1 MAIVVF
7 IACHSCHVIIVV
19 SNNCTHRDACALDS
33 LKLERGKADVKQS
46 GRKSTNLIKKNFFT
60 RLNSKL
66 FPVPKKKKKTRY
78 IIIQLFSDLVYIFW
92 SMNKQIK
99 VAIFCMW
106 FRKNRGNQIP
116 KLYTTCH
123 YLYRGGGEGFC
134 LCHDKYL
141 PNPPIRLPP
150 PPIGLLISYQIL
162 PFWM

>member
-1 MAIVVF
+1 M
-7 IACHSCHVIIVV
+7 
-19 SNNCTHRDACALDS
+19 
-33 LKLERGKADVKQS
+33 
-46 GRKSTNLIKKNFFT
+46 IKKNFFT

-66 FPVPKKKKKTRY
+66 FPVPKKKKHELKFGAQEHLKFSYKFTFL
-78 IIIQLFSDLVYIFW
+78 IIQLFSDLVYIFW

-150 PPIGLLISYQIL
+150 QNWSPDLVPDPTVLNVT
-162 PFWM
+162 